1 MNSGDAIQHYVN
13 AELKVDQTFI
23 RDNPIARKKK
33 KFYAED
39 VMYHNSFTCANTSDL
54 SKIYNELLAC
64 EKSNSFNSGTCPPD
78 LCTNSAVFSNSSS
91 SQISQN
97 DASVFSSQDEELL
110 SILQDLQQNS
120 SSETNSNS
128 KRIRGYFC
136 SDTVFDLSSKVLM
149 DIETNICEKG
159 LDFAPSLNKINELEP
174 RKDFEEFCRRTRI
187 KWYCRNDFL
196 ENFSE
201 KPGFTPKSKWKL
213 PKGHPSL
220 EIFLSQIEKE
230 FSNKLSSLLIILA
243 FPRRNGKL

>member
-33 KFYAED
+33 KSYAED

-97 DASVFSSQDEELL
+97 DASVFSSQYEELL

-149 DIETNICEKG
+149 DIEINICEKG
-159 LDFAPSLNKINELEP
+159 LDFAPNLNKINELEP

-187 KWYCRNDFL
+187 K
-196 ENFSE
+196 
-201 KPGFTPKSKWKL
+201 
-213 PKGHPSL
+213 
-220 EIFLSQIEKE
+220 
-230 FSNKLSSLLIILA
+230 
-243 FPRRNGKL
+243 

>member
-33 KFYAED
+33 KSYAED
-39 VMYHNSFTCANTSDL
+39 VMYDNSFTCANTSDF
-54 SKIYNELLAC
+54 SKIYSELLAC

-97 DASVFSSQDEELL
+97 DANVFSSQDEELL

-120 SSETNSNS
+120 SSEKNSSS
-128 KRIRGYFC
+128 KHIGRYFC
-136 SDTVFDLSSKVLM
+136 SDKVFNLCSKALI
-149 DIETNICEKG
+149 DTEINILEKG
-159 LDFAPSLNKINELEP
+159 LDFAPIQNKINQTEL
-174 RKDFEEFCRRTRI
+174 RKNFEEFCRRMRI
-187 KWYCRNDFL
+187 KWYFRNDIS

-201 KPGFTPKSKWKL
+201 KPEFTHTSKQK
-213 PKGHPSL
+213 PP
-220 EIFLSQIEKE
+220 
-230 FSNKLSSLLIILA
+230 
-243 FPRRNGKL
+243 